1 MVPCAIF
8 CGLIRKTRKAGVLVQ
23 EAQGK
28 PVHTFNAN
36 GANDRYKIYVFE
48 LLLAINIDHL
58 SIQVSFRFRC
68 SRAIQSS

>member
-8 CGLIRKTRKAGVLVQ
+8 CGLIRKTRKAGALVQ
-23 EAQGK
+23 GAQGK
-28 PVHTFNAN
+28 PVHTFDAN
-36 GANDRYKIYVFE
+36 GANDRYYVVE